1 MNELISLS
9 VSRKRVKAKL
19 RNRSK
24 RNELQ
29 PLEAAM
35 FFRYFPASAISFCL
49 IFLCS
54 FEFFFF
60 FFCSTFCFVSD
71 AARGREN
78 SWLARNDY
86 ETFMAERTRHT
97 KPKKGPQDGVG
108 SNLLYLEPNPPT
120 PPTLLHH
127 SHIVG
132 QSSEAFIGR
141 HPQRPI
147 PFLSDGIS

>member
-1 MNELISLS
+1 MHLFRS
-9 VSRKRVKAKL
+9 VSAVSESRLSSEIA
-19 RNRSK
+19 
-24 RNELQ
+24 RNETNFSHWRQ
-29 PLEAAM
+29 QC
-35 FFRYFPASAISFCL
+35 FFV
-49 IFLCS
+49 IFLPAP
-54 FEFFFF
+54 FPFAWFFFAPLSFSF

-120 PPTLLHH
+120 PPALLHH

-147 PFLSDGIS
+147 PFLADGIS

>member
-1 MNELISLS
+1 MLKYNLLLNALISLS

-60 FFCSTFCFVSD
+60 FFVALFVLFRMLRVAGKTAGWLVMITRLLWQSE
-71 AARGREN
+71 RGTQSPKRVPK
-78 SWLARNDY
+78 
-86 ETFMAERTRHT
+86 MA
-97 KPKKGPQDGVG
+97 
-108 SNLLYLEPNPPT
+108 
-120 PPTLLHH
+120 
-127 SHIVG
+127 
-132 QSSEAFIGR
+132 
-141 HPQRPI
+141 
-147 PFLSDGIS
+147 